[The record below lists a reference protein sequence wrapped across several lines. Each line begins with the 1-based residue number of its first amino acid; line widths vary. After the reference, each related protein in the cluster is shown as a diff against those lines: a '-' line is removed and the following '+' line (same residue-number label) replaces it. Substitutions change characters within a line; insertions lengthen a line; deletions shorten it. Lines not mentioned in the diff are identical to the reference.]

1 MVALG
6 SRKFA
11 GEIKV
16 KKILI
21 ADSSKASLVMTSEV
35 FKDHYP
41 GVQVLVAR
49 SSSEAL
55 ELAKHNEGIEAFIVD
70 YDLPDVDGA
79 QTAFRLKKLY
89 STPVL
94 ITAFDRPEVAQS
106 IESSLKQYADCQSWL
121 KKPVNPEVVIAV
133 VQRFCDG
140 KLRTQKRISCNLPV
154 FAEIL
159 LENESLEAYQQIIS
173 SIKTKK
179 TLSKSSRIKD
189 KKETKHS
196 KIVKKISAKK
206 VLSKPIPISF
216 CGIIEDCSLTGV
228 KLKPSKNN
236 KLGLTDWNHLLAS
249 MEFIS
254 SGNFVTLKLPSPSDI
269 ENGSMVEMTK
279 VLFVSNEQSKRS
291 LTESVVKKKTTG
303 KVAAFASS
311 KGKVAQKNA
320 PALST
325 LTATTKKNATEKDFG
340 DRIQSLTGK
349 VAWTSSESGEWCVG
363 VEFENPNLSK
373 RLFEAILSFQLKQQK
388 NITNQSI
395 MKVSRV
401 S

>member
-1 MVALG
+1 V
-6 SRKFA
+6 R
-11 GEIKV
+11 
-16 KKILI
+16 KILI

-41 GVQVLVAR
+41 GVQVIVAR

-55 ELAKHNEGIEAFIVD
+55 ELAKHNDGIDAFIID
-70 YDLPDVDGA
+70 YDLPDTDGA

-94 ITAFDRPEVAQS
+94 ITAFDRPEVAKS

-121 KKPVNPEVVIAV
+121 KKPVNSEVVIAV

-140 KLRTQKRISCNLPV
+140 KIRTQKRVSCNLPV

-179 TLSKSSRIKD
+179 SSSKSTKVSNNKDAKNSKLIKNN
-189 KKETKHS
+189 S
-196 KIVKKISAKK
+196 VKKSA
-206 VLSKPIPISF
+206 SKSIPIYF
-216 CGIIEDCSLTGV
+216 CGVVEDCSLSGV

-236 KLGLTDWNHLLAS
+236 KVGLTDWNHLLAS

-254 SGNFVTLKLPSPSDI
+254 SGSSVTLKLPSPTDI
-269 ENGSMVEMTK
+269 ENGSIVELAKVLLISDDQNKQQVQEVMTK
-279 VLFVSNEQSKRS
+279 KKGA
-291 LTESVVKKKTTG
+291 VKTSIAT
-303 KVAAFASS
+303 SS
-311 KGKVAQKNA
+311 KGKVSQKSA

-325 LTATTKKNATEKDFG
+325 LTSTTKKKATEKDFEN
-340 DRIQSLTGK
+340 RIQSLVGK

-388 NITNQSI
+388 NTTNQSV
-395 MKVSRV
+395 MKTSRAG
-401 S
+401 

>member
-1 MVALG
+1 
-6 SRKFA
+6 
-11 GEIKV
+11 V

-55 ELAKHNEGIEAFIVD
+55 ELAKHNDGVDAFIID
-70 YDLPDVDGA
+70 YDLPDADGA

-94 ITAFDRPEVAQS
+94 ITAFDRPEVAKS
-106 IESSLKQYADCQSWL
+106 IETSLKQYADCQSWL

-140 KLRTQKRISCNLPV
+140 KIRAQKRVLCNLPV

-173 SIKTKK
+173 PIKTKK
-179 TLSKSSRIKD
+179 NSPKSLKED
-189 KKETKHS
+189 KKETKNTKTIKKKS
-196 KIVKKISAKK
+196 VKK
-206 VLSKPIPISF
+206 VDSKPIPIYF
-216 CGIIEDCSLTGV
+216 CGVVEDCSLSGV

-236 KLGLTDWNHLLAS
+236 KVGLTDWNHLLAS

-254 SGNFVTLKLPSPSDI
+254 SGSSVTLKLPSPSDI
-269 ENGSMVEMTK
+269 ENGSMVELAK
-279 VLFVSNEQSKRS
+279 VLFISNDKDKQQLPEIAAR
-291 LTESVVKKKTTG
+291 KKGVGKTST
-303 KVAAFASS
+303 AAAS
-311 KGKVAQKNA
+311 KGKVLQKNA

-325 LTATTKKNATEKDFG
+325 LTATTKKKANEKDLE

-349 VAWTSSESGEWCVG
+349 VSWTSAESGEWCVG
-363 VEFENPNLSK
+363 VEFENPSLSK

-388 NITNQSI
+388 NTTNQAV
-395 MKVSRV
+395 MKTSRAG
-401 S
+401 